1 MDGRK
6 YSLADFSK
14 AKFLTV
20 IFTCNH
26 CPTAQY
32 YEERIKKIAEDYR
45 DKGVALV
52 AIMPNDPGSVRLDE
66 LGWTDLSDTFDEMK
80 IRARDR
86 AFNFPYLYDGES
98 ETAAHAYG
106 PVATPHAFVFDA
118 SRKLQYA
125 GAIDDSERVQSVQ
138 KQHLRD
144 ALDALLAGVA
154 AQLHR
159 CVPVLVDDGS
169 PQWRPRPDVE
179 TIRLGRN
186 RDTANQVKIDGSFPG
201 ATCCWSASSVRR
213 KQVRV
218 GVAGPGIRGVGTG
231 GEVRQRDRVPRLDL
245 PAGRARVPAAPGQ
258 GSG

>member
-1 MDGRK
+1 MKHIWIFMGLLIASMCGSHGADSQYPTLPIGAQAPDFQLPGVDGRK

-106 PVATPHAFVFDA
+106 PVATP
-118 SRKLQYA
+118 
-125 GAIDDSERVQSVQ
+125 
-138 KQHLRD
+138 
-144 ALDALLAGVA
+144 
-154 AQLHR
+154 
-159 CVPVLVDDGS
+159 
-169 PQWRPRPDVE
+169 
-179 TIRLGRN
+179 
-186 RDTANQVKIDGSFPG
+186 
-201 ATCCWSASSVRR
+201 
-213 KQVRV
+213 
-218 GVAGPGIRGVGTG
+218 
-231 GEVRQRDRVPRLDL
+231 
-245 PAGRARVPAAPGQ
+245 
-258 GSG
+258 